1 MKSRKSLAVAGVLLA
16 SVLGASLV
24 ACDNTDKPEPSEKN
38 EYTVTFD
45 ANTGMLTGNATVKVK
60 EGEKIAQDKVP
71 TATKAEHTFE
81 AWYDEATGG
90 TKINLTTYTV
100 SGDVTLYA
108 HYTADTPTPPSSN
121 VKITFDANGGT
132 FDGGKTTVEKTPDS
146 DNLILDLDDPTRE
159 NHRFEGWYTAVNG
172 GDAVDPMFDEMTES
186 TTLYAHW
193 VRQFVITFDANTGTL
208 SGASSVKIDEG
219 AKITGA
225 PTASKAG
232 NDFYGWFDKASGN
245 DAVEIDLD
253 TYTVTED
260 KTLYAHY
267 GEFTMPLKILKSTDG
282 SQNIGYT
289 IEAEASKYNITP
301 QEWWSYVGIT
311 SPVETPT
318 NPKTSGGKSLG
329 YLGTPG
335 DTVTFTFKAAA
346 TGKAKLYLRAT
357 SSYAGSSGQGPV
369 ENVELDNSSV
379 DAAFNGT
386 KLTYGPVTVR
396 GSGEASVYN
405 KYWDSALL
413 GEVDLIEGTNT
424 LVLTIAKQ
432 AINLDCLDI
441 ETTVA
446 LTAVSGDAANGES
459 TMPAP
464 PAPEVVYEEDVTGK
478 LIITDHAE
486 GPAISK
492 AVLTFTDDITP
503 AMIETNP
510 FKVGSVG
517 NAQTDKVYLSDA
529 NGNKVAE
536 GTTSSKYVTIEYKY
550 GLASNWG
557 TLYAGDNVKPFTY
570 NQQTGKN
577 SWNDVASYKLG
588 IDGLTIGDK
597 TYTKFGGTFTATYD
611 TSAVFAGWDTTGS
624 YTDTEHKMT
633 VGTGENA
640 QQVDITLKY
649 AHFTPTVAE
658 GKTDTDKKPL
668 VIWLHGAGEGGTDP
682 SIVLLGNQVVN
693 LGKPLI
699 QKYFTT
705 DTCAGAYVLAPQS
718 PTMWMDNGNGQ
729 QGGSNVGESI
739 YTESLFKL
747 IQQFVTDHADT
758 IDTDRIYIGGCSN
771 GGWMTVEMLSKH
783 GEYFAAA
790 YPIAVPFDKTAGMT
804 EGEFAKLVNVPM
816 WITHAKADMTVS
828 IGTTRNQYWQPEF
841 NGYTETNS
849 NQLYIELLKA
859 GAANV
864 HYSLFE
870 NVVIADGEDKTPQG
884 AAYDGHYSWIYTL
897 RDECSK
903 VQATTGTGTGGAF
916 VLADITETAT
926 GTVTEGGEA
935 VTLWGWIAAQAKT
948 AAGN

>member
-45 ANTGMLTGNATVKVK
+45 ANTGILTGNATVKVK

-71 TATKAEHTFE
+71 TATKAKHTFE

-100 SGDVTLYA
+100 TSDVTLYA
-108 HYTADTPTPPSSN
+108 HYTADTPTPPPSN

-146 DNLILDLDDPTRE
+146 DNLVLDLDDPTRE
-159 NHRFEGWYTAVNG
+159 NHRFDGWYTAVNG
-172 GDAVDPMFDEMTES
+172 GEAVDPMFDELTES
-186 TTLYAHW
+186 KTLYAHW

-232 NDFYGWFDKASGN
+232 SDFHGWFTAAEAGEK
-245 DAVEIDLD
+245 VDLE

-260 KTLYAHY
+260 KTLYAHF

-289 IEAEASKYNITP
+289 IEAEESKLNITP
-301 QEWWSYVGIT
+301 NMFWQWMGIT
-311 SPVETPT
+311 SAVENSATA
-318 NPKTSGGKSLG
+318 SGGKSVGWLS
-329 YLGTPG
+329 TAN

-369 ENVELDNSSV
+369 EDMEFDDSFLG
-379 DAAFNGT
+379 AAFNGRQI
-386 KLTYGPVTVR
+386 TYGPVTAR
-396 GSGEASVYN
+396 GSGEQNVYG

-413 GEVDLIEGTNT
+413 GEVDLVEGTNT
-424 LVLTIAKQ
+424 LVLTVKKQ
-432 AINLDCLDI
+432 SPNLDCLDI

-446 LTAVSGDAANGES
+446 LTAVSGAAASGES
-459 TMPAP
+459 TLPAP
-464 PAPEVVYEEDVTGK
+464 PAPAVVYEKDVTGK

-517 NAQTDKVYLSDA
+517 NAKTDKVYLSDA
-529 NGNKVAE
+529 DGNKVAE
-536 GTTSSKYVTIEYKY
+536 DTPSSKYVTIEYKY
-550 GLASNWG
+550 ATQNG
-557 TLYAGDNVKPFTY
+557 YAANNVKPFTY
-570 NQQTGKN
+570 NQQNT
-577 SWNDVASYKLG
+577 WTDVASYKLG
-588 IDGLTIGDK
+588 IKDLTIGDT

-611 TSAVFAGWDTTGS
+611 TSAVLAGWNTTGS
-624 YTDTEHKMT
+624 YTD
-633 VGTGENA
+633 GEGA
-640 QQVDITLKY
+640 AAITLKY
-649 AHFTPTVAE
+649 AHFTPTAAE
-658 GKTDTDKKPL
+658 GKTDKKPL

-693 LGKPLI
+693 LGKPMI

-718 PTMWMDNGNGQ
+718 PTMWMDSGNSQ
-729 QGGSNVGESI
+729 QGSSELAESI
-739 YTESLFKL
+739 YTESLFRL
-747 IQQFVTDHADT
+747 IQKFVTDHDD
-758 IDTDRIYIGGCSN
+758 IDANRVYIGGCSN

-783 GEYFAAA
+783 GEFFAAA
-790 YPIAVPFDKTAGMT
+790 YPIAVPFSRASMSD
-804 EGEFAKLVNVPM
+804 EDFDRLVNVPM
-816 WITHAKADMTVS
+816 WITHAKADPTVK
-828 IGTTRNQYWQPEF
+828 IGTYSQGYWDSTANQWVPEAF
-841 NGYTETNS
+841 QSYAELNS

-859 GAANV
+859 GATNV
-864 HYSLFE
+864 HYSLFDT
-870 NVVIADGEDKTPQG
+870 VTIAAGETD
-884 AAYDGHYSWIYTL
+884 AATYNGHYSWIYTL

-903 VQATTGTGTGGAF
+903 VQATTGTGTDGAF
-916 VLADITETAT
+916 TLADITETADN
-926 GTVTEGGEA
+926 TVTLTEGGEA
-935 VTLWGWIAAQAKT
+935 VTLWGWIAAQAKP